1 MTARA
6 MTARYDARMNG
17 KPASASRTEKTEIVL
32 PQHANAIGTAF
43 GGTIMSWVDIAAA
56 VTAQRHCGRVAVTA
70 SLDRLDFLAPIRTGD
85 VVCLYARMNAAFR
98 SSMEVEVT
106 VEREDL
112 SGARVL
118 CARSILT
125 FVNIGDDGRPAP
137 VPKLL
142 LETDEE
148 RDRSAAAHRRR
159 EARRRRSDL

>member
-1 MTARA
+1 M
-6 MTARYDARMNG
+6 DA
-17 KPASASRTEKTEIVL
+17 KPASASYTEKTEIVL

-85 VVCLYARMNAAFR
+85 VVRLCARMNAAFR
-98 SSMEVEVT
+98 SSMEVEVS

-125 FVNIGDDGRPAP
+125 FVNIGDDGRPAA

-142 LETDEE
+142 LQTEDE
-148 RDRSAAAHRRR
+148 RDRSDAAHRRR
-159 EARRRRSDL
+159 EARRRRSDR